1 MRRDDDQKHG
11 ARRPERDQRT
21 ASAQGHSHSSFP
33 PARSPRKR
41 CTSAGV
47 SGSRLHCNMLR
58 IGAVVAVALGLID
71 AATGFKGHAT
81 AALRVR
87 ARLVCRRPVALSH
100 LRCGVDRGDFRCGKA
115 SSLSETS
122 PEAAP
127 PSLPRV
133 PNVCSLFLLH
143 GIGWQQE
150 LISGSCRVRL
160 PHVRSQGRLRRAA

>member
-1 MRRDDDQKHG
+1 
-11 ARRPERDQRT
+11 
-21 ASAQGHSHSSFP
+21 
-33 PARSPRKR
+33 
-41 CTSAGV
+41 
-47 SGSRLHCNMLR
+47 MLR

-100 LRCGVDRGDFRCGKA
+100 LRCGVDRGDFRWGKA
-115 SSLSETS
+115 SSLNETC

-160 PHVRSQGRLRRAA
+160 PRVRSQGRLRRAA

>member
-1 MRRDDDQKHG
+1 
-11 ARRPERDQRT
+11 
-21 ASAQGHSHSSFP
+21 
-33 PARSPRKR
+33 
-41 CTSAGV
+41 
-47 SGSRLHCNMLR
+47 MLR

-143 GIGWQQE
+143 GIVRGMAAMFPDYAT
-150 LISGSCRVRL
+150 LLTAMISYIVEFL
-160 PHVRSQGRLRRAA
+160 TAASLLQKGHTNA

>member
-1 MRRDDDQKHG
+1 MTRSACG
-11 ARRPERDQRT
+11 ATTTRNT
-21 ASAQGHSHSSFP
+21 ALAGPSAISAQPAHRVTPIAAFP
-33 PARSPRKR
+33 AKTPLENTALLQHPCK
-41 CTSAGV
+41 
-47 SGSRLHCNMLR
+47 MLR
-58 IGAVVAVALGLID
+58 MGAAVVVALGLID
-71 AATGFKGHAT
+71 AANGFQGHAT

-100 LRCGVDRGDFRCGKA
+100 LRCGVDRGDFRLGNA
-115 SSLSETS
+115 SSLNETC

-150 LISGSCRVRL
+150 LISASCRVRL
-160 PHVRSQGRLRRAA
+160 PRVRSQERLRGAA